1 MELGNQI
8 KRYRKERSLS
18 QDALAEKV
26 YVSRQTIS
34 NWENDKSYPDI
45 NSLML
50 LCDTFEI
57 SLDQLVKGDV
67 ETMKQ
72 RMNMSDDE
80 RKEFNRLGNIF
91 GFLLLLLLIGVT
103 PIPLVH
109 FLSYVGM
116 GIWIVILLA
125 GIYAAAQV
133 EKRKARYDIQSYREI
148 VAFVEGTTLD
158 EIEKAKEEG
167 KRIYQ
172 KILLAVGTGVLALAV
187 SLFFIWLLG
196 V

>member
-91 GFLLLLLLIGVT
+91 SFLLLLIGVT

-133 EKRKARYDIQSYREI
+133 EKR
-148 VAFVEGTTLD
+148 
-158 EIEKAKEEG
+158 
-167 KRIYQ
+167 
-172 KILLAVGTGVLALAV
+172 
-187 SLFFIWLLG
+187 
-196 V
+196 

>member
-91 GFLLLLLLIGVT
+91 GFLLLLIGVT

-125 GIYAAAQV
+125 GIYAAARW
-133 EKRKARYDIQSYREI
+133 KRERP
-148 VAFVEGTTLD
+148 GTISRAT
-158 EIEKAKEEG
+158 G
-167 KRIYQ
+167 K
-172 KILLAVGTGVLALAV
+172 
-187 SLFFIWLLG
+187 S
-196 V
+196 

>member
-8 KRYRKERSLS
+8 KKYRKERFLS
-18 QDALAEKV
+18 QDALAERIF
-26 YVSRQTIS
+26 VSRQTIS
-34 NWENDKSYPDI
+34 NWENDKSYPDV
-45 NSLML
+45 NSLVL
-50 LCDTFEI
+50 LCDAFEI

-72 RMNMSDDE
+72 RMSMSDEE

-91 GFLLLLLLIGVT
+91 GFLLLLIGIT

-116 GIWIVILLA
+116 GIWIVILLG
-125 GIYAAAQV
+125 GIWAASRV
-133 EKRKARYDIQSYREI
+133 ERKKSQYDIQSYREI
-148 VAFVEGTTLD
+148 VAFVEGATLD

-172 KILLAVGTGVLALAV
+172 KILLALGTGVLVLAV
-187 SLFFIWLLG
+187 SFFFIWLLG

>member
-8 KRYRKERSLS
+8 KKYRKERSLS
-18 QDALAEKV
+18 QDALAERIF
-26 YVSRQTIS
+26 VSRQTIS
-34 NWENDKSYPDI
+34 NWENDKSYPDV
-45 NSLML
+45 NSLVL
-50 LCDTFEI
+50 LCDAFEI

-72 RMNMSDDE
+72 RMSMSDEE

-91 GFLLLLLLIGVT
+91 GFLLLLIGIT

-125 GIYAAAQV
+125 GIWAASRV
-133 EKRKARYDIQSYREI
+133 EREKSQYDIQSYREI
-148 VAFVEGTTLD
+148 VVFVEGATLD

-172 KILLAVGTGVLALAV
+172 KILLALGTGVLVLAV
-187 SLFFIWLLG
+187 SFFFIWLLG

>member
-91 GFLLLLLLIGVT
+91 SFLLLLIGVT

-133 EKRKARYDIQSYREI
+133 EKRKARYDIQSYR
-148 VAFVEGTTLD
+148 
-158 EIEKAKEEG
+158 
-167 KRIYQ
+167 
-172 KILLAVGTGVLALAV
+172 
-187 SLFFIWLLG
+187 
-196 V
+196 

>member
-91 GFLLLLLLIGVT
+91 GFLLLLIGVT

-125 GIYAAAQV
+125 GICAAAQV

>member
-8 KRYRKERSLS
+8 KKYRKERSLS

>member
-8 KRYRKERSLS
+8 KKYRKERSLS
-18 QDALAEKV
+18 QDALAERIF
-26 YVSRQTIS
+26 VSRQTIS
-34 NWENDKSYPDI
+34 NWENDKSYPDV
-45 NSLML
+45 NSLVL
-50 LCDTFEI
+50 LCDAFEI

-72 RMNMSDDE
+72 RMSMSDEE

-91 GFLLLLLLIGVT
+91 GFLLLLIGIT

-125 GIYAAAQV
+125 GICAASRV
-133 EKRKARYDIQSYREI
+133 ERKKSQYDIQSYREI
-148 VAFVEGTTLD
+148 VAFVEGATLD

-172 KILLAVGTGVLALAV
+172 KILLALGTGVLVLAV
-187 SLFFIWLLG
+187 SFFFIWLLG

>member
-8 KRYRKERSLS
+8 KKYRKERSLS
-18 QDALAEKV
+18 QDALAERIF
-26 YVSRQTIS
+26 VSRQTIS
-34 NWENDKSYPDI
+34 NWENDKSYPDV
-45 NSLML
+45 NSLVL
-50 LCDTFEI
+50 LCDAFEI

-72 RMNMSDDE
+72 RMSMSDEE

-91 GFLLLLLLIGVT
+91 GFLLLLIGVT

-125 GIYAAAQV
+125 GIYAASRV
-133 EKRKARYDIQSYREI
+133 EKKKAQYDIQSYREI

-172 KILLAVGTGVLALAV
+172 KIFLALGTGVLVLAV
-187 SLFFIWLLG
+187 SFFFIWLLG

>member
-8 KRYRKERSLS
+8 KKYRKERSLS
-18 QDALAEKV
+18 QDALAERIF
-26 YVSRQTIS
+26 VSRQTIS
-34 NWENDKSYPDI
+34 NWENDKSYPDV
-45 NSLML
+45 NSLVL
-50 LCDTFEI
+50 LCDAFEI

-72 RMNMSDDE
+72 RMSMSDEE

-91 GFLLLLLLIGVT
+91 GFLLLLIGVT

-125 GIYAAAQV
+125 GIWAASRV
-133 EKRKARYDIQSYREI
+133 EKKKAQYDIQSYREI
-148 VAFVEGTTLD
+148 VAFVEGATLD

-172 KILLAVGTGVLALAV
+172 KILLALGIGVLVLAV
-187 SLFFIWLLG
+187 SFFFIWLLG